1 MTASWTTEPV
11 FALIFV
17 GRENHEVQS
26 RRRRDSNPRPSDQGA
41 NALPLDHKS
50 STIYIYTFHK
60 NNMSVLRVYE
70 AVAGTSRS
78 V

>member
-41 NALPLDHKS
+41 NAQPLNHES
-50 STIYIYTFHK
+50 SIVIL
-60 NNMSVLRVYE
+60 VD
-70 AVAGTSRS
+70 
-78 V
+78 